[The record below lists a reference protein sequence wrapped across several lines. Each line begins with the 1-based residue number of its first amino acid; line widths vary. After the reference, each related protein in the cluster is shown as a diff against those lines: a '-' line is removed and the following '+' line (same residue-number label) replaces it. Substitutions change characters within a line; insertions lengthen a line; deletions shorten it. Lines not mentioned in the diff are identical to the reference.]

1 MVFKTVASLV
11 FALLLVMLLQLL
23 CSQLFTKFTTGLF
36 PWHIEKFSKC
46 DTWNVRKGS
55 GFSPR
60 LHSSSNE
67 CHRKGFNFRDCT
79 YASAALLR
87 LSVWEQMRARICS
100 AKHAWSP
107 NSDTS
112 SSRLLDRAVS
122 PPVRTDSASLNLWT
136 EIIRYVEE
144 EKEMLYKF
152 YWLRLLTL
160 SLEITLL
167 LGTCQHSHFSEC
179 TSCLKHFTVKVWT
192 ANNLPTF
199 KECQKIDRCPI

>member
-1 MVFKTVASLV
+1 MILIWYDNNNKILRLYLLMVFKTVASLV

-36 PWHIEKFSKC
+36 PWHMEKFSKC

-67 CHRKGFNFRDCT
+67 CHRKGFNFRDCR
-79 YASAALLR
+79 YASVALLR

-107 NSDTS
+107 KSDTN
-112 SSRLLDRAVS
+112 SSRLLDRVVS

-136 EIIRYVEE
+136 EVIWSVEE
-144 EKEMLYKF
+144 QKEMLPKF
-152 YWLRLLTL
+152 YWLRP
-160 SLEITLL
+160 
-167 LGTCQHSHFSEC
+167 F
-179 TSCLKHFTVKVWT
+179 
-192 ANNLPTF
+192 
-199 KECQKIDRCPI
+199 